1 MDRGG
6 HSQKMSY
13 LSEYSVTCGH
23 TSVAGDMS
31 VSRKEHGS
39 EPVNQ
44 GGTAEIILDLPS
56 LTE

>member
-1 MDRGG
+1 
-6 HSQKMSY
+6 MSY